1 VLAVALAVEF
11 ADELVDG
18 VKGAALPAIQH
29 SLGLSYTQL
38 GLLASVPLLLGG
50 LLELPLGLLAGLGR
64 RRRVTVLGGG
74 VVFVLSVAAAAFA
87 RDFAELLTAFVI
99 FYPASGAFVS
109 LTQATL
115 MDAEPDRQARSMARW
130 DLAGNAGA
138 VAGPVLLVAVLAAH
152 GDWRGGY
159 LLVAALS
166 AIVWLSVLR
175 TRPAREASARNALV
189 SDAPGSDAPGSD
201 ETGSEETGS
210 EETTDE
216 PSAGLRDILE
226 HARVAARW
234 LVLLEV
240 ANLLVDGLTGFVAV
254 YLVDVARLTPA
265 LAAIAIAIRLG
276 AALAGDAALIIVL
289 ERFQERAKEGTIL
302 RATAV
307 AAAVLFPAFLLV
319 PGAVPKLVSLAML
332 SAVTAAWYPLLQA
345 RLYGATPSQV
355 AVTLST
361 AASLAGGLGP
371 LAVGLAAQAFG
382 LPWALAGLAAVP
394 PIIAFGAHRS
404 HQRGQLPQI

>member
-1 VLAVALAVEF
+1 MLAVALAVEF

-18 VKGAALPAIQH
+18 VKGAALPAMQH
-29 SLGLSYTQL
+29 SLGLNYTQL

-50 LLELPLGLLAGLGR
+50 LLELPLGLLAGQGR
-64 RRRVTVLGGG
+64 RRRAAVLGGG
-74 VVFVLSVAAAAFA
+74 VVFVLSIAAVAFA

-152 GDWRGGY
+152 GDWRDGY

-166 AIVWLSVLR
+166 AAAWLAVLR
-175 TRPAREASARNALV
+175 TRPARDASASDTSA
-189 SDAPGSDAPGSD
+189 SDASVREALADDASGTD
-201 ETGSEETGS
+201 ETGSK
-210 EETTDE
+210 ETTDE
-216 PSAGLRDILE
+216 PSVGLRDIIG
-226 HARVAARW
+226 HARIAARW

-319 PGAVPKLVSLAML
+319 PGAAPKLVSLAIL

-345 RLYGATPSQV
+345 RLYGATPSPV

-394 PIIAFGAHRS
+394 PIIAVGAHQFHRNGPP
-404 HQRGQLPQI
+404 HP

>member
-29 SLGLSYTQL
+29 SLGLSYTEL

-50 LLELPLGLLAGLGR
+50 LLELPLGLLAGQGR
-64 RRRVTVLGGG
+64 RRRVAILTGG
-74 VVFVLSVAAAAFA
+74 VVFIASIAAVAFA
-87 RDFAELLTAFVI
+87 RNFAELLTAFVI

-109 LTQATL
+109 LTQATV

-159 LLVAALS
+159 LLVAAVS
-166 AIVWLSVLR
+166 TAAWLGVLGSR
-175 TRPAREASARNALV
+175 RSNQHTEDTQHTE
-189 SDAPGSDAPGSD
+189 DAEDA
-201 ETGSEETGS
+201 E
-210 EETTDE
+210 DE
-216 PSAGLRDILE
+216 PTPRLRDVLGY
-226 HARVAARW
+226 AKKAARW
-234 LVLLEV
+234 LMLLEV

-254 YLVDVARLTPA
+254 YLVDVAHLTPA
-265 LAAIAIAIRLG
+265 LAAVAIAIRLG
-276 AALAGDAALIIVL
+276 AALAGDAALVVVL
-289 ERFQERAKEGTIL
+289 ERGGERIGDETVL

-307 AAAVLFPAFLLV
+307 AAALLFPAFLLV
-319 PGAVPKLVSLAML
+319 PGAAPKLVALALL

-345 RLYGATPSQV
+345 RLYGAVPSPV

-371 LAVGLAAQAFG
+371 LAVGVSAGALG
-382 LPWALAGLAAVP
+382 LPWALAGLTIVP
-394 PIIAFGAHRS
+394 VIVAFGAGRARPGS
-404 HQRGQLPQI
+404 G